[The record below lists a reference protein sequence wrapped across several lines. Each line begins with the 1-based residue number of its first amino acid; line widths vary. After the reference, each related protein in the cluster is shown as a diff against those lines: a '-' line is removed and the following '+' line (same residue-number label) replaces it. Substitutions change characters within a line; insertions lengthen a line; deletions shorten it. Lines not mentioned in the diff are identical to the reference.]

1 MKAYVQNRDI
11 EKATKLIQKMEANPR
26 IHPVLVTYNTYL
38 HCAFRSNN
46 YQLAREIFKNMKQK
60 DIFTYSINN
69 LFLLKKGMV
78 KETME
83 SYEEMKT
90 NKFYID

>member
-1 MKAYVQNRDI
+1 
-11 EKATKLIQKMEANPR
+11 MESNHQIP
-26 IHPVLVTYNTYL
+26 PVLVTYNTYL
-38 HCAFRSNN
+38 HCAFKCSN
-46 YQLAREIFKNMKQK
+46 YPLAKKIFKNMKDK

-69 LFLLKKGMV
+69 LFLLKKGMI

-90 NKFYID
+90 R